1 MALSRRIVTRF
12 AGVAALLFWGATA
25 TAQGFPDKPVRLIV
39 PFPPGGGADTS
50 VRIIVDPLSKRLGQ
64 QVVVDNRAGAG
75 GIIGV
80 RALKQADP
88 DGYTIGL
95 VVSGNTIQP
104 FTTKALGFDVRKD
117 FIPLSLVYT
126 GPLVMTVLDSFPA
139 RSLAEFIDYAKA
151 NPGKVFYA
159 SAGTGTTTHLIGE
172 MLAQV
177 TGVPMTHVPFKG
189 MPDAYNAL
197 FSGSVQIVWDS
208 FQTPKQLA
216 EAGKVRVLRAASRER
231 LTALPQVPT
240 FNETYAGFE
249 VAAWVGLAAP
259 LGVSKATTDRLAGDI
274 RAVLQ
279 TADVRRRLSDL
290 GLVPGGIAPAE
301 FAQLISDE
309 VDRWG
314 KVTQAAGIRPE

>member
-1 MALSRRIVTRF
+1 MEFCRRVF
-12 AGVAALLFWGATA
+12 AGCVRGAALLSWVAGAA
-25 TAQGFPDKPVRLIV
+25 AQGFPDRPVRLIV

-50 VRIIVDPLSKRLGQ
+50 VRILVEPLSKRLGQ

-139 RSLAEFIDYAKA
+139 RTLNEFIDYAKA

-172 MLAQV
+172 MLGQV

-231 LTALPQVPT
+231 LAALPQVPT

-259 LGVSKATTDRLAGDI
+259 LGVSKAATDRLTGDI

-279 TADVRRRLSDL
+279 TADVRKRLSDL
-290 GLVPGGIAPAE
+290 GLVPGGIAPLE
-301 FAQLISDE
+301 FAQLINDE